1 MQIPAGPNQVAQA
14 YQGNP
19 AALQANIQ
27 KDQQQK
33 PNLGPDLVKLLA
45 LGTVTSE
52 KDNASKA
59 QALQQLQGLM
69 AQSPTGKP
77 PTVFEQIQRKAA
89 QMTMGLGQAAQPQPE
104 SQGLPAALQEQ
115 GQEQAQPEQ
124 AQGIDQLPAE
134 FEFAGGGIVAFSGGG
149 GTLEELEKQGI
160 DRFRPLAD
168 RYKQEEAQFLA
179 AAQSGDSQAIKT
191 YMDAKEATRQSL
203 ESQVGKQFGNAAPKV
218 MQTLFAPAAPAKT
231 PDTALAPT
239 PAAATPPAPA
249 AAAATP
255 PAPAPAAATPPK
267 PSGGITESPL
277 VQTSAPAAPTASQ
290 KRVDGLTLDQLLAQG
305 REAAKKQDALWLPS
319 TEKRYR
325 DYFNNAKPDPAAPKP
340 AAPKPAPDANAT
352 AAPKP
357 AATAPQQNIKQQQAT
372 EPVDPMEASIRKSI
386 TDTLAE
392 NPDDVY
398 KKAAERN
405 SKLVGLDDL
414 LKEKEGRIA
423 STEALLKKQQ
433 AGRLPLWVT
442 QLQEFS
448 AANPRA
454 GLGAQL
460 GASGAGAEK
469 ARAGYEAED
478 RAYNAEINKLRDSVL
493 QAKIEGRY
501 KDAAAGEAAIKDLTA
516 NRRQAESS
524 GTSLLNTQANIK
536 STAESKRQHEEN
548 KRIGAAAAAAE
559 SKRRFDLQLEERKLK
574 RQQDL
579 DKFIQDQERKQDAFT
594 RSSPEYKDLVTQKNR
609 QELLRT
615 MSKDEKVRAK
625 AEEAIQGIN
634 EKMADLLAKN
644 ASGSNAEAPKAS
656 PKPAPNA
663 TPKAP
668 EGYTFKGYSTDGKAV
683 YVDSKGN
690 QFVQG

>member
-115 GQEQAQPEQ
+115 GQEQARPEQ

-160 DRFRPLAD
+160 DKFRPLAD

-249 AAAATP
+249 AATP

-267 PSGGITESPL
+267 LSGGITESPA
-277 VQTSAPAAPTASQ
+277 VKTSVPT
-290 KRVDGLTLDQLLAQG
+290 
-305 REAAKKQDALWLPS
+305 
-319 TEKRYR
+319 
-325 DYFNNAKPDPAAPKP
+325 
-340 AAPKPAPDANAT
+340 
-352 AAPKP
+352 APKP
-357 AATAPQQNIKQQQAT
+357 AATAAAPQQSIKQQQAT

-460 GASGAGAEK
+460 GASGAGVAK

-559 SKRRFDLQLEERKLK
+559 SKRQFDLKLEN
-574 RQQDL
+574 
-579 DKFIQDQERKQDAFT
+579 DKDKHRDRMENFIKEQERKYEQFT

-634 EKMADLLAKN
+634 EKMADLLANN
-644 ASGSNAEAPKAS
+644 ASGASAEAPKAS

-668 EGYTFKGYSTDGKAV
+668 EGYTFKGYSTDSKAV

>member
-134 FEFAGGGIVAFSGGG
+134 FEFAGGGIVAFN
-149 GTLEELEKQGI
+149 GTEGSFVVDPMTGTTAPSNELDGDDRTILERLGIFNPENRRALEKMERRIAESKAGEKE
-160 DRFRPLAD
+160 PT
-168 RYKQEEAQFLA
+168 KTEA
-179 AAQSGDSQAIKT
+179 
-191 YMDAKEATRQSL
+191 
-203 ESQVGKQFGNAAPKV
+203 
-218 MQTLFAPAAPAKT
+218 APAAPPKLLEE
-231 PDTALAPT
+231 TA
-239 PAAATPPAPA
+239 
-249 AAAATP
+249 
-255 PAPAPAAATPPK
+255 
-267 PSGGITESPL
+267 ESRP
-277 VQTSAPAAPTASQ
+277 VKTSA
-290 KRVDGLTLDQLLAQG
+290 
-305 REAAKKQDALWLPS
+305 
-319 TEKRYR
+319 
-325 DYFNNAKPDPAAPKP
+325 P
-340 AAPKPAPDANAT
+340 AAPKPAP
-352 AAPKP
+352 
-357 AATAPQQNIKQQQAT
+357 AATAPAAPQQGIKQLAEPA
-372 EPVDPMEASIRKSI
+372 EPVDPMEAALSKSI
-386 TDTLAE
+386 ISYLGQKPE
-392 NPDDVY
+392 DVY
-398 KKAAERN
+398 KEGVQRN
-405 SKLVGLDDL
+405 RATVGLDAL
-414 LKEKEGRIA
+414 LQEKEGRIA

-460 GASGAGAEK
+460 GASGAGAAK

-536 STAESKRQHEEN
+536 STAESKRQHEERMRAEAGARAAEN
-548 KRIGAAAAAAE
+548 KRQFE
-559 SKRRFDLQLEERKLK
+559 LKLEH
-574 RQQDL
+574 
-579 DKFIQDQERKQDAFT
+579 DKNKHRDRMENFIKEQERKYEQFT
-594 RSSPEYKDLVTQKNR
+594 LSSPEYKGLVDREKSLQY
-609 QELLRT
+609 LLI
-615 MSKDEKVRAK
+615 SSNQKVRENAEAELQRISEKK
-625 AEEAIQGIN
+625 AE
-634 EKMADLLAKN
+634 LLAKKAGE
-644 ASGSNAEAPKAS
+644 ASAEAPKTTKA
-656 PKPAPNA
+656 
-663 TPKAP
+663 PKASATT
-668 EGYTFKGYSTDGKAV
+668 GQDKDAVAWAKANPN
-683 YVDSKGN
+683 DPRAAKILELN
-690 QFVQG
+690 K